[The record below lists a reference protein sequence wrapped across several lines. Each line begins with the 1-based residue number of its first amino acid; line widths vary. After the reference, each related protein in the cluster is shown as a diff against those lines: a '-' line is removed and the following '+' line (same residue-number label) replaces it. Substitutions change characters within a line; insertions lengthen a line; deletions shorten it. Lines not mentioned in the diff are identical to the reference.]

1 MWNMGGKRRITS
13 FSINF
18 ELKKKKKVKKTTAFI
33 TVDSQKQTKYL
44 GRKIVLTIL
53 TFRVS
58 LFASG
63 RRITKRFKACS
74 CCFLVGRSASKAQGP
89 QYFEIVICTFQKAW
103 FLSWNL
109 LQNAEC
115 IHMANYHSMTKDWQI
130 LVFWHSFPNV
140 LLGFSWCVT
149 QQSPG
154 NVF

>member
-1 MWNMGGKRRITS
+1 MLKRQQHSLQWIHR
-13 FSINF
+13 N
-18 ELKKKKKVKKTTAFI
+18 
-33 TVDSQKQTKYL
+33 TKYL
-44 GRKIVLTIL
+44 CRKIVLT
-53 TFRVS
+53 FSVS

-74 CCFLVGRSASKAQGP
+74 CCFLVGRSANKAHRP
-89 QYFEIVICTFQKAW
+89 QYFEIAFYTLQKAW
-103 FLSWNL
+103 FLSWNS

-149 QQSPG
+149 QQSFG
-154 NVF
+154 NVFWMPCDSFFVLQCYKKD